1 MCHDRLSREVEGQR
15 VHTDFISS
23 SFWNVIDSEP
33 TKDYCDP
40 RVLRGNEKSILLKRR
55 FLMFPQSSSQS
66 PRYRGEKKRAFDGF
80 KGGNLFWKSKPGYFH
95 FMLNFRNITFPHPPL
110 SLTVNSVAYQPAPF
124 VGLSRGR
131 LPLSGGG
138 GRRERSE
145 EEGPYI
151 LSKDKHRFFW
161 CLLKIKE
168 VTSSKLPLSMPFID
182 QPSSPPRRT
191 EAWSERTPT
200 RG

>member
-1 MCHDRLSREVEGQR
+1 MRNPFYWSGAPWCSYKARLKALDIEQ
-15 VHTDFISS
+15 
-23 SFWNVIDSEP
+23 
-33 TKDYCDP
+33 K
-40 RVLRGNEKSILLKRR
+40 K
-55 FLMFPQSSSQS
+55 
-66 PRYRGEKKRAFDGF
+66 KKRAFDGF
-80 KGGNLFWKSKPGYFH
+80 KGGNLLWKSKARYFH
-95 FMLNFRNITFPHPPL
+95 FMLNFRNITLPPL
-110 SLTVNSVAYQPAPF
+110 RHHPTPPLFLTVNSVAYQPAPF

-131 LPLSGGG
+131 LPLRGGG